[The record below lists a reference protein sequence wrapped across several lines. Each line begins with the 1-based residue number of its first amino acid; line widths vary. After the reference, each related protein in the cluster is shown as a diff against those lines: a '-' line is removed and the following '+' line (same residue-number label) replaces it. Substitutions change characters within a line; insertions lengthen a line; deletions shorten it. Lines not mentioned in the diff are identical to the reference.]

1 MTNNCLFEKLIAGTK
16 VVKMSGKTSCPIFTN
31 AEINSLL
38 GVTNSSNA
46 NTAVLFSNGDA
57 NATSAHFSSS
67 YQSGTWYAVFD
78 RQVTATQI
86 RANYLIVKFA

>member
-1 MTNNCLFEKLIAGTK
+1 
-16 VVKMSGKTSCPIFTN
+16 MSGKTSCPIFTN

-57 NATSAHFSSS
+57 NATDAHFSSS

-78 RQVTATQI
+78 RQVTATHI
-86 RANYLIVKFA
+86 RANYVIVKFA